1 MRSRTA
7 TFLTVLLGCAL
18 TQALHA
24 QPAADQTAIDRR
36 LYMVATAHLD
46 TQWRWTIQDTIN
58 AYVPDTMRQ
67 NFALL
72 EKYPGYVF
80 SFEGAFRYQ
89 LMKEYYPAEYARVQE
104 YAREGRW
111 KVAGS
116 WVDAVDTHVPSPESL
131 IRQALYG
138 NGFFRRELGQTSRDV
153 FLPDCFGF
161 GYALPSV
168 AAHTGLF
175 AFSTQKLTWG
185 SFIKMP
191 FDIGL
196 WEGID
201 GSSLI
206 ASINP
211 GDYVSVIKRD
221 PALDATVY
229 ATQDLQAQR
238 SGLPIAFRY
247 YGTGDVGGGPTEG
260 SVRLLQAS
268 LSEHA
273 PSRVIPA
280 APDQL
285 ARDLIA
291 SLTPAQ
297 IGRLPRYRGEFLMT
311 SHGTGCYTSET
322 AMKRFNRN
330 NEVLADAAERAAV
343 VADWLGGLTYPRV
356 TLTEAWTRFLWHQ
369 FHDDITGTSIPEAY
383 TFSWNDETIAASQFS
398 DVLSTAVATVGRALD
413 TRGAGV
419 PLVVYNP
426 LAIAREDVVDA
437 WVTLP
442 GGAPRGV
449 RVSDPEGRE
458 VPAQLAEVEGS
469 AARVVFLAR
478 VAPVSFSVFT
488 VAPAAQPGRAGVELN
503 VSATGLENA
512 RYRVSLN
519 ADGDI
524 ASVLDKRLGRE
535 LLAAPLRLQLL
546 DDEPDQWS
554 AWEIDYA
561 DISAAPKAVAAA
573 PAKVRVV
580 EDGAARVALEVVR
593 EALGSTFTQRVR
605 LAAGAAGDRV
615 EIEHAIDWRSK
626 GTLLKAAFP
635 LTSANEQATYD
646 LGLGAVQ
653 RGVSR
658 PNLYE
663 VPAQRWTDLTAADGS
678 FGVAIMNNSKYGWDH
693 PDAGT
698 LRLTLVHTPR
708 IVRSWDWLDDQASM
722 DLGHHRVLTALAGHA
737 GDWRDGGVPF
747 QADRLNQPLLAWQV
761 APHPGP
767 LGKTFSLLAVDS
779 VAGGAPPVAVRAVK
793 RAEESDEVVVRLQEL
808 SGHPLDGVR
817 VRFARPVTAVRE
829 LNGAEEAIAEHGTGG
844 ALPSPLPPLVLVDG
858 AVVLGF
864 APFRPRAIAVTLAAP
879 PTTVAAWSEQ
889 PLALPYDHDGIS
901 QDAAPRDGDLDGAGH
916 SIAGD
921 LLPASFVSGGV
932 TFRSGPQDPGRANV
946 VACRGQRLELP
957 AGAYDAVYLAA
968 ATVGGDRPAT
978 FLVDGKPATV
988 TIHDWAEPVG
998 QWDSRLVAGDFHE
1011 DPATI
1016 APGYAKT
1023 QPLAWVGTHRHDALG
1038 QNQPY
1043 VFTNIYR
1050 YRLAL
1055 PPGARTVTLPSD
1067 EHVIVLAA
1075 TAVDGQGL
1083 LPAATGPFVDAGRAT
1098 LVHLAAP
1105 HRLFVTTL
1113 PLTLTSPSPGATIRY
1128 TFDGSDPTPSSP
1140 RYDAPLLL
1148 DHTVTVKARA
1158 FAPGMND
1165 RFVAAAAYTRTALRP
1180 AVARPA
1186 GSVVPG
1192 VTCRLYPGEFRKVPD
1207 FAKLGP
1213 TATFTLAEV
1222 DVPEQRP
1229 AEKFALQ
1236 CTGYLSVPEDGVY
1249 TLGVRSDDGS
1259 VLWVDGE
1266 RLIDNDGLHDKQEK
1280 RGETALAAGLHSI
1293 RLGYIQWSYGAILE
1307 LWLGG
1312 EKRPYAQVPAAMLL
1326 TAAGR

>member
-1 MRSRTA
+1 MRKLTA
-7 TFLTVLLGCAL
+7 TFVTVALGWAL
-18 TQALHA
+18 
-24 QPAADQTAIDRR
+24 PAALPAQQAPDQTAIDRR
-36 LYMVATAHLD
+36 LYLVATSHLD

-89 LMKEYYPAEYARVQE
+89 LMKEYYPAEYERVRQ

-116 WVDAVDTHVPSPESL
+116 WVDAVDTHVPSSESL
-131 IRQALYG
+131 IRHALYG

-168 AAHTGLF
+168 AAHTGLL

-191 FDIGL
+191 FDVGL

-201 GSSLI
+201 GSTLI

-221 PALDATVY
+221 PALDPTVY

-247 YGTGDVGGGPTEG
+247 YGTGDVGGGPTDG
-260 SVRLLQAS
+260 SVKLLQQS
-268 LSEHA
+268 LGEHA
-273 PSRVIPA
+273 PGRVIAA

-291 SLTPAQ
+291 GLTPEQ

-311 SHGTGCYTSET
+311 SHGTGCYTSEA
-322 AMKRFNRN
+322 AMKRFNRT

-343 VADWLGGLTYPRV
+343 VADWFGGLAYPRAA
-356 TLTEAWTRFLWHQ
+356 LGEAWTRFLWHQ
-369 FHDDITGTSIPEAY
+369 FHDDVTGTSIPEAY

-413 TRGAGV
+413 TRGDGV

-426 LAIAREDVVDA
+426 LAIAREDAVDA

-442 GGAPRGV
+442 GGAPKGV
-449 RVSDPEGRE
+449 AVTDPDGRA
-458 VPAQLAEVEGS
+458 VAAQVAEVKGD

-488 VAPAAQPGRAGVELN
+488 VAPAARPEPGGAELK
-503 VSATGLENA
+503 VSTSSLENA
-512 RYRVSLN
+512 RYRVTLN
-519 ADGDI
+519 ADGDV

-535 LLAAPLRLQLL
+535 LLTAPLALQLL

-561 DISAAPKAVAAA
+561 EISAAPKAVVAG
-573 PAKVRVV
+573 PAQVRVI
-580 EDGAARVALEVVR
+580 EDGPARVAVEVTR

-615 EIEHAIDWRSK
+615 EIEHAIAWRSK

-635 LTSANEQATYD
+635 LASANSTATYD

-653 RGVSR
+653 RGTSR

-663 VPAQRWTDLTAADGS
+663 VPAQRWTDLSAADGS
-678 FGVAIMNNSKYGWDH
+678 FGVALMNDSKYGWDH

-708 IVRSWDWLDDQASM
+708 VVRSWDWLDDQASM

-737 GDWRDGGVPF
+737 GDWREGGVPF
-747 QADRLNQPLLAWQV
+747 QADRLNQPLLAWQ
-761 APHPGP
+761 ASPHAGA
-767 LGKTFSLLAVDS
+767 LGRTFSLLAVDS
-779 VAGGAPPVAVRAVK
+779 VAGGVPPVAVRAVK
-793 RAEESDEVVVRLQEL
+793 LAEESDEVVVRLQEL
-808 SGHPLDGVR
+808 SGLPQSGVR
-817 VRFARPVTAVRE
+817 LRFARAVTALRE
-829 LNGAEEAIAEHGTGG
+829 VNGAEEAIAEHGTGG
-844 ALPSPLPPLVLVDG
+844 ALPSPLPPLELADG

-864 APFRPRAIAVTLAAP
+864 APFRPRTIALTLATA
-879 PTTVAAWSEQ
+879 PTTVAARSEQ
-889 PLALPYDHDGIS
+889 PLELPYDRDGIS
-901 QDAAPRDGDLDGAGH
+901 RDAAPRDGDLDGAGH

-932 TFRSGPQDPGRANV
+932 GFRTGPREPGQANV
-946 VACRGQRLELP
+946 VASRGQKLELP
-957 AGAYDAVYLAA
+957 AGSFDALYLAA
-968 ATVGGDRPAT
+968 AAVGGDRPAT
-978 FLVDGKPATV
+978 FFVDGKPTTM

-1038 QNQPY
+1038 QNEAY
-1043 VFTNIYR
+1043 VFTNVYR

-1055 PPGARTVTLPSD
+1055 PPGARTVTLPGD
-1067 EHVIVLAA
+1067 EHVIVFAA
-1075 TAVDGQGL
+1075 TAVGGEGTP
-1083 LPAATGPFVDAGRAT
+1083 PAPAQPFVDLGRAT
-1098 LVHLAAP
+1098 VVHIGAP
-1105 HRLFVTTL
+1105 HRLVVGSL
-1113 PLTLTSPSPGATIRY
+1113 PVTLTSPSPGATIRY
-1128 TFDGSDPTPSSP
+1128 TLDGSDPTPASP
-1140 RYDAPLLL
+1140 RYEAPLVLT
-1148 DHTVTVKARA
+1148 DTATVKARA
-1158 FAPGMND
+1158 YAPGMD
-1165 RFVAAAAYTRTALRP
+1165 ERYVAAATFTRTRP
-1180 AVARPA
+1180 HLAAVRAA
-1186 GSVVPG
+1186 ADTAPG
-1192 VTCRLYPGEFRKVPD
+1192 VTCRLYPGEFRTVPS
-1207 FAKLGP
+1207 FEKLQAQS
-1213 TATFTLAEV
+1213 TSVLATVGVPAE
-1222 DVPEQRP
+1222 RP
-1229 AEKFALQ
+1229 AERFALR
-1236 CTGYLSVPEDGVY
+1236 CTGYLSVPEVGIY
-1249 TLGVRSDDGS
+1249 TLGLRSDDGS
-1259 VLWVDGE
+1259 RLAVDGVP
-1266 RLIDNDGLHDKQEK
+1266 LIDNDGLHDKQEK
-1280 RGETALAAGLHSI
+1280 RGEVALAAGLHAI
-1293 RLGYIQWSYGAILE
+1293 DIGYIQWSHGAVLE
-1307 LWLGG
+1307 LWLGSA
-1312 EKRPYAQVPAAMLL
+1312 KQPYAEVPAAMLL
-1326 TAAGR
+1326 TDAGK